1 MELQIGEKKVKLR
14 FSYSLIRALSIKWGI
29 ANVEVILAKIMETF
43 VKAEEDIFSAI
54 DTVTEIV
61 IESAKLS
68 GIEIDPND
76 VGDALF
82 KDASLMLEVV
92 SEFVNSMP
100 KVTEQDVENL
110 KKKTLSSKQK

>member
-1 MELQIGEKKVKLR
+1 MELYIGEKKIKLR

-29 ANVEVILAKIMETF
+29 TNIEAILVKIMETF
-43 VKAEEDIFSAI
+43 AKAEEDVFLAI

-68 GIEIDPND
+68 GIEIDPYD
-76 VGDALF
+76 VGDVLF
-82 KDASLMLEVV
+82 GDVSLMLEVV

-100 KVTEQDVENL
+100 KVTAQDVENL
-110 KKKTLSSKQK
+110 KKKIISSKQK